1 MYDFTTLRPR
11 RGIGASKWQPL
22 ERAGVADPD
31 VIPFSI
37 ADMDLITAPEIIS
50 ALREAAEFGVY
61 GYTSMDEA
69 YRSAVAG
76 WMRRRHGW
84 EIQPGWIIN
93 AFGVVHA
100 VGQAVQA
107 FTQPGEGVIFQTPAY
122 PPFLR
127 ILQAT
132 GRTPLSNPLLRG
144 EQGYTLDFEALEA
157 LCARPDAKLLLFC
170 SPHNPTGRVW
180 SEEELRRVA
189 DICARNGVLLF
200 SDEIHFDFIA
210 PGHRHTVLATLDEQ
224 TRDNCIVG
232 TSASKTFNL
241 AGLSTANII
250 IPNDTLRRRFRAK
263 TDGYT
268 GGYTGYF
275 GLTATRTAYEKGEA
289 WLDAL
294 LVHLEGN
301 FRLCREFL
309 AQRFPSVWVAP
320 WEGTYLLW
328 ADFSCLGLTPEEQER
343 FMRDEAGLFLDE
355 GYIFGREGAGFER
368 MVLAC
373 PRLQVE
379 RALER
384 LDQAAARRGLPR

>member
-1 MYDFTTLRPR
+1 M
-11 RGIGASKWQPL
+11 
-22 ERAGVADPD
+22 
-31 VIPFSI
+31 
-37 ADMDLITAPEIIS
+37 
-50 ALREAAEFGVY
+50 
-61 GYTSMDEA
+61 
-69 YRSAVAG
+69 
-76 WMRRRHGW
+76 
-84 EIQPGWIIN
+84 
-93 AFGVVHA
+93 
-100 VGQAVQA
+100 
-107 FTQPGEGVIFQTPAY
+107 
-122 PPFLR
+122 
-127 ILQAT
+127 
-132 GRTPLSNPLLRG
+132 
-144 EQGYTLDFEALEA
+144 
-157 LCARPDAKLLLFC
+157 
-170 SPHNPTGRVW
+170 
-180 SEEELRRVA
+180 A

-241 AGLSTANII
+241 EGLSTANII

-373 PRLQVE
+373 PRLQLE

>member
-1 MYDFTTLRPR
+1 
-11 RGIGASKWQPL
+11 
-22 ERAGVADPD
+22 
-31 VIPFSI
+31 
-37 ADMDLITAPEIIS
+37 
-50 ALREAAEFGVY
+50 
-61 GYTSMDEA
+61 MDEA

-301 FRLCREFL
+301 FRLCREVSGPSLSPL
-309 AQRFPSVWVAP
+309 AWVAP
-320 WEGTYLLW
+320 WEGTYSPLGRLLRLGSDGRRSRS
-328 ADFSCLGLTPEEQER
+328 ASCGTRPGC
-343 FMRDEAGLFLDE
+343 FWMKGTYSAG
-355 GYIFGREGAGFER
+355 RAPGFER

-373 PRLQVE
+373 PRLQLE

-384 LDQAAARRGLPR
+384 LDQAAAGGACPVRPCPPGRAHSTRNTGSSSAFWAPPFLLFLSAGPPPPLW

>member
-1 MYDFTTLRPR
+1 MDAPPPRLGDPAGLDYQRLRRGPR
-11 RGIGASKWQPL
+11 RGTGC
-22 ERAGVADPD
+22 AGLYPAGRGRHLPDPRL
-31 VIPFSI
+31 S
-37 ADMDLITAPEIIS
+37 
-50 ALREAAEFGVY
+50 
-61 GYTSMDEA
+61 
-69 YRSAVAG
+69 
-76 WMRRRHGW
+76 
-84 EIQPGWIIN
+84 
-93 AFGVVHA
+93 
-100 VGQAVQA
+100 
-107 FTQPGEGVIFQTPAY
+107 
-122 PPFLR
+122 PFLR

-373 PRLQVE
+373 PRLQLE

>member
-1 MYDFTTLRPR
+1 MKYDFTSILDR
-11 RGIGASKWQPL
+11 RGKDAAAYDNVGAHVIAPARPKEGFDIIPMW
-22 ERAGVADPD
+22 VADMNFPVVPTITEAIIARAQHPSFGYFFPTD
-31 VIPFSI
+31 KYYDSI
-37 ADMDLITAPEIIS
+37 VQWHEKRNGVTGLTKEHIGYENGVLGGVVS
-50 ALREAAEFGVY
+50 ALNVLCSRGDNVLVHSPTYSGFTSCLTNA
-61 GYTSMDEA
+61 GYSIVL
-69 YRSAVAG
+69 S
-76 WMRRRHGW
+76 
-84 EIQPGWIIN
+84 PL
-93 AFGVVHA
+93 
-100 VGQAVQA
+100 VQD
-107 FTQPGEGVIFQTPAY
+107 
-122 PPFLR
+122 
-127 ILQAT
+127 
-132 GRTPLSNPLLRG
+132 
-144 EQGYTLDFEALEA
+144 EQGIWRMDFEDMEKKIVANHIHTA
-157 LCARPDAKLLLFC
+157 LFC

-320 WEGTYLLW
+320 WEGAPVSL
-328 ADFSCLGLTPEEQER
+328 SK
-343 FMRDEAGLFLDE
+343 
-355 GYIFGREGAGFER
+355 
-368 MVLAC
+368 
-373 PRLQVE
+373 
-379 RALER
+379 
-384 LDQAAARRGLPR
+384 